1 MIEDKGF
8 AFENMFT
15 LVKIGKDFEEA
26 CRMARAD
33 FDAQLIANG
42 YEAYKVE

>member
-1 MIEDKGF
+1 
-8 AFENMFT
+8 MFT
-15 LVKIGKDFEEA
+15 LVKIGKDFEEV
-26 CRMARAD
+26 CRMARTD